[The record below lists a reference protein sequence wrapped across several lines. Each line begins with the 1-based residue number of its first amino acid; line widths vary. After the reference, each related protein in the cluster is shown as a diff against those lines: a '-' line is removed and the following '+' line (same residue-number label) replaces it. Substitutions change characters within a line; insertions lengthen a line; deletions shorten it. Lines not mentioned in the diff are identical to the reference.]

1 MLSAVLG
8 GTLRQFYE
16 LVFLLIVDLLVEAQ
30 LFDDVEVPL
39 LLHLVV
45 EAVFG
50 LCVVLPLHLQEFL
63 DGAVEGLAEQVLEAL
78 VGGLLLGVDASE
90 EL

>member
-1 MLSAVLG
+1 MASTVLG
-8 GTLRQFYE
+8 GTLRPLHEFI
-16 LVFLLIVDLLVEAQ
+16 LLLIVDLLVEAE
-30 LFDDVEVPL
+30 LLDDVEVPL

-45 EAVFG
+45 EAMLR
-50 LCVVLPLHLQEFL
+50 LCVVLLLHLQEFL
-63 DGAVEGLAEQVLEAL
+63 YGAVEGLAEQVLEAL